1 MKKAMILFT
10 IAIVLFSISGCSSEQ
25 DSIDIGEIEEGVD
38 YFIFDNAGISLPLTS
53 FKTLNPL
60 YMDNLSYYHLSKLI
74 FEGLF
79 EYDQNLQP
87 IPRLASTYTISED
100 GKTVEV
106 SLRQDIYWH
115 NGEKLHADDVVFT
128 IGIMKQAG
136 ADSFYG
142 KIVRNGSLTEDLSII
157 SARALSESRVEISFK
172 EATGNV
178 LDILTFPII
187 PEAKGADA
195 LVMENYI
202 PIGTGPYKFA
212 EHIKFKEVHLES
224 NEQYRDGEPQ
234 ISYIVGKIYDD
245 RELILTAFETGKLH
259 MAPTIGVDWDKYEH
273 NERISIYEYVS
284 GDHEILAFNHMT
296 GLFSMEGADSLKKAI
311 FYGIDRQSII
321 DKVYLQHGTQVDTPL
336 HPSSYLASLSSDR
349 YGFNVDN
356 ARDLLESAGFV
367 DSDNDGIL
375 EDSEG
380 NPIVLRMLVN
390 HSSDLKMKTAE
401 MLKTS
406 LKEIGLSLQIIHPSG
421 ESSEGLAE
429 DMTRIILEGDYDISL
444 LHWEQSTIPAFR
456 TFLGMN
462 SIYNFAHYSDEN
474 LEEILSRMELVWD
487 ENSKIET
494 YEEFQQYYVETIP
507 YGSLLFRN
515 KALLVDSG
523 ISGDLEPTYYN
534 LYNGLENCYL
544 TMSTN

>member
-1 MKKAMILFT
+1 MKKTMILIT
-10 IAIVLFSISGCSSEQ
+10 MALVLFSITGCSFEQ

-53 FKTLNPL
+53 FKSLNPL
-60 YMDNLSYYHLSKLI
+60 YVDNLSYYHFSKLI

-100 GKTVEV
+100 GKTVEI
-106 SLRQDIYWH
+106 SLRQDISWH
-115 NGEKLHADDVVFT
+115 NGEKLNADDVVFT
-128 IGIMKQAG
+128 VGIMKQAG
-136 ADSFYG
+136 ADSLYG
-142 KIVRNGSLTEDLSII
+142 KLVRNGASTGDLSII
-157 SARALSESRVEISFK
+157 SARALSEYKVEISFK
-172 EATGNV
+172 EATGNM
-178 LDILTFPII
+178 LDMLTFPII
-187 PEAKGADA
+187 PEVKGSDA

-202 PIGTGPYKFA
+202 PIGTGPYKFV
-212 EHIKFKEVHLES
+212 EHVKFKEVHLES
-224 NEQYRDGEPQ
+224 NEHYREGEPQ

-245 RELILTAFETGKLH
+245 RELILTAFETGKLD

-284 GDHEILAFNHMT
+284 GDHEILAFNHMS

-321 DKVYLQHGTQVDTPL
+321 DKVYLQHGTQVDTPV
-336 HPSSYLASLSSDR
+336 HPSSYLASLSSER
-349 YGFNVDN
+349 YGFNVEN
-356 ARDLLESAGFV
+356 AKDILQSAGFV
-367 DSDNDGIL
+367 DSDNDGIR

-380 NPIVLRMLVN
+380 YPIILRVLVN
-390 HSSDLKMKTAE
+390 NSSELKMKTAE
-401 MLKTS
+401 MLKIN
-406 LKEIGLSLQIIHPSG
+406 LKEIGLSVEFVHPSG
-421 ESSEGLAE
+421 EISEEIAE
-429 DMTRIILEGDYDISL
+429 DMIRIIVEGDFDISL
-444 LHWEQSTIPAFR
+444 LQWEQSTIPAFR
-456 TFLGMN
+456 TYLGID
-462 SIYNFAHYSDEN
+462 SINNFAQYSDEN
-474 LEEILSRMELVWD
+474 LEEILRRMETVWD
-487 ENSKIET
+487 ENSKIQT
-494 YEEFQQYYVETIP
+494 YEEFQVYYVNTIP

-534 LYNGLENCYL
+534 LYNGLEKCYL